1 MRFVNQNV
9 CRRRTR
15 RMQEVVNIESWTM
28 SCTPII
34 VFSPFSYALP
44 ENGHNQ
50 FLNAGVVGV
59 IEVTRRVESA

>member
-1 MRFVNQNV
+1 MGFVNQNV

-15 RMQEVVNIESWTM
+15 RMQEVGNIESWTM

-34 VFSPFSYALP
+34 IVFTPFSHALP
-44 ENGHNQ
+44 ENGHNR

-59 IEVTRRVESA
+59 IEVTVA

>member
-1 MRFVNQNV
+1 MRFVTQNV

-15 RMQEVVNIESWTM
+15 RMQEVVNIEAWTM

-34 VFSPFSYALP
+34 VFFTPFSHALP
-44 ENGHNQ
+44 KNGHSR

-59 IEVTRRVESA
+59 IEVTVA